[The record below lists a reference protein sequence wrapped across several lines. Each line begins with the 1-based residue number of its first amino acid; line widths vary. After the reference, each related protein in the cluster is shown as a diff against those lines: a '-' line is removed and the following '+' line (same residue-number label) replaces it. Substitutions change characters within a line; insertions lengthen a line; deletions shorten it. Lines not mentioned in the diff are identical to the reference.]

1 MFLLCS
7 KTSTIQQYNNVD
19 WLLRDLSCFRPE
31 GKTSSVSEL
40 LGSIYA
46 SWSLLGPCF
55 RSSLKL
61 LRPGHGKEQHMC
73 SCSSLQYVFPCVTYP
88 KDVSNE
94 TAVTVTIRV
103 LVVQFMFISIKNTV
117 PMDRFSWQTR
127 CLNFFQFGTLVKQIQ
142 EHMLHKEWSFVID
155 EELKIAPPGSR
166 FNCIRLMRPSRG
178 QPIPIPPTKN

>member
-1 MFLLCS
+1 MCSSCSCCAAKLLLYS
-7 KTSTIQQYNNVD
+7 NVD

-127 CLNFFQFGTLVKQIQ
+127 CLNFCQLGTLVKQI
-142 EHMLHKEWSFVID
+142 EVHMLRTLEEWSLVIN
-155 EELKIAPPGSR
+155 EELKIVTHW
-166 FNCIRLMRPSRG
+166 IK
-178 QPIPIPPTKN
+178 I

>member
-103 LVVQFMFISIKNTV
+103 LAVQFLFISIQKYCTNGSFLMANSLSEFFSAWYFGQTNRSAHATHTGGMKSCHQRGVKNCNPLDQDLTAS
-117 PMDRFSWQTR
+117 D
-127 CLNFFQFGTLVKQIQ
+127 
-142 EHMLHKEWSFVID
+142 
-155 EELKIAPPGSR
+155 
-166 FNCIRLMRPSRG
+166 
-178 QPIPIPPTKN
+178 